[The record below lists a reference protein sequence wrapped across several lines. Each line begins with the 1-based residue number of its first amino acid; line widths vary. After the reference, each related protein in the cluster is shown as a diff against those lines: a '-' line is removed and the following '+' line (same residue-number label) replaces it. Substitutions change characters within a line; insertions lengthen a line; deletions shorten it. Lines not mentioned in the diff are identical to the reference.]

1 MRYKNLLFLVFYLK
15 NVSCKYATPRWLTIC
30 KSSNISSWYKN
41 TTSNIKEFL
50 QCNGFDILYM

>member
-15 NVSCKYATPRWLTIC
+15 NVSGRYATPRWLTIC